1 MKKFENCK
9 VWTNKQ
15 SQQMTR
21 FFDKKDKKENNKVD
35 KSIRSTYEMVRKF
48 KLQTI

>member
-1 MKKFENCK
+1 MKKFETCK

-21 FFDKKDKKENNKVD
+21 FFDKKDKKEKSRQIKKLCKKKVD
-35 KSIRSTYEMVRKF
+35 K
-48 KLQTI
+48 